1 MDDNTTGQQPIN
13 PTAPVQTPAEPS
25 GMPQAPVEPPVQT
38 PAEPSGMPQAPV
50 EPPVQTPA
58 QTPVPGVPPDPVV

>member
-38 PAEPSGMPQAPV
+38 PA
-50 EPPVQTPA
+50 